1 MGEVDDPG
9 AAWHGPGRR
18 GPVGQGQ
25 RATRRHAPRTRS
37 GKIVELA
44 VRDAVHGRP
53 VENRE
58 ALTTPA
64 ALALFAGR
72 PELVAD

>member
-1 MGEVDDPG
+1 M
-9 AAWHGPGRR
+9 
-18 GPVGQGQ
+18 GQ
-25 RATRRHAPRTRS
+25 RQPATRGYAPRTRS

-44 VRDAVHGRP
+44 VRDAVHGRS